1 MGEHSQHLGS
11 RSGRDVWGRVALI
24 RHVMRVCLPEEIVI
38 ALPGLGDAV
47 LRPAVCEI
55 DASWLSNLRPGCEEG
70 GLECADS
77 AALLLVER
85 GFALHMVNAL
95 LGHEPVI
102 AADSL
107 SRVERGVFYGAL
119 AALLVRLGPVPAIR
133 LHMEENWVPNSDSI
147 GVEVSLRLRG
157 VAGRAW
163 LGASAEFLARILT
176 TYAPGPG
183 QAPAMVCVELG
194 RTRLPISDLT
204 EAKEG
209 DLVIFDGVAPLPSA
223 DPWPVHLCRGDVK
236 VLATL
241 RPDGVV
247 VASDSDNDQQ
257 DLRRV
262 TKCERRQARGCP
274 GFAGGKTDACAEIAA
289 EIGRIRGAA
298 LASLLCG
305 EPLDRVRDGAI
316 LLRRD
321 GTSWAEGEIFAV
333 EGEFAVRITRKLAA

>member
-1 MGEHSQHLGS
+1 
-11 RSGRDVWGRVALI
+11 
-24 RHVMRVCLPEEIVI
+24 MRVCLPEEIVI
-38 ALPGLGDAV
+38 AVPGLGDVV
-47 LRPAVCEI
+47 LRPTVCEN
-55 DASWLSNLRPGCEEG
+55 DASWLSNLRPACEEA

-85 GFALHMVNAL
+85 RFALHVVNAI
-95 LGHEPVI
+95 LGHEPGI

-119 AALLVRLGPVPAIR
+119 AALFVRLGLVPAIR
-133 LHMEENWVPNSDSI
+133 LHMEENGVPNSDSI

-176 TYAPGPG
+176 TDAPGPG

-194 RTRLPISDLT
+194 RTRLPISELA

-223 DPWPVHLCRGDVK
+223 DPWPVHLCRGDVE
-236 VLATL
+236 VLASL

-247 VASDSDNDQQ
+247 VASDSENDQP
-257 DLRRV
+257 DRRSV
-262 TKCERRQARGCP
+262 TKCERRQARSCA
-274 GFAGGKTDACAEIAA
+274 GFAGEKADACAEIAA